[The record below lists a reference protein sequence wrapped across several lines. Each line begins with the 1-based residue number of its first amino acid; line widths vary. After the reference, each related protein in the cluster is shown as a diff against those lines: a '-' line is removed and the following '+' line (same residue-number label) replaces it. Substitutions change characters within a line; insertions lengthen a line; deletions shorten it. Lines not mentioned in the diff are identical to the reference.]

1 MTSSRPPKNPKEVA
15 DHPPTEKRRRSG
27 LRGELDDLR
36 AGGGFRAGIRR
47 FLRESPAFAFSGGVH
62 LLMVLVLAL
71 VTLAPDRRQVV
82 ESLLGTAS
90 APSDEP
96 SPAEVVLEAAAVQPP
111 PEDASELPE
120 AVADSPFASPD
131 PDADHEN
138 AFDDAPAAPLAV
150 PQEATVG
157 VELPAHIGDPRGK
170 TMGKGFEG
178 RGTAA
183 ARKRLVASACGT
195 ETSEQAVQLALNWL
209 AQHQLASGAWSC
221 DHGRSPTHVGP
232 VRDPGRHEPECGS
245 TGLALLVF
253 LGAGQTHREG
263 MYQEEVRRGLHFLGR
278 EMKVTRSGGD
288 LRGGGTLYDHA
299 IATIA
304 LCEAYALSQ
313 DPTLAAPAQ
322 AALDFIHSSQ
332 DKTGGGWRY
341 RPGQAGDTSVV
352 GWQVQ
357 ALKSGHLAEL
367 RVERRAVQGAATFL
381 DAVQT
386 DGGASYGYI
395 SAGKAAPLSAVGIL
409 CRMYLGWKKDEPAL
423 QRGVEYLSKLG
434 PQKNNM
440 YHNYYATQ
448 VMRHYGGDVWKK
460 WNSVMRDQLVSTQ
473 EVHGGHQEEKGSWK
487 PSASNHSTE
496 QGGRLVETCF
506 AAMTLEV
513 YYRHLPLYQDAAGDS
528 EF

>member
-1 MTSSRPPKNPKEVA
+1 MTTPLPAKNPK
-15 DHPPTEKRRRSG
+15 DLPDGPPHEKRRRAG
-27 LRGELDDLR
+27 LRGDLDALS
-36 AGGGFRAGIRR
+36 AEGGFRAALRR
-47 FLRESPAFAFSGGVH
+47 FLRESPAFAASAGVH
-62 LLMVLVLAL
+62 LLMVAVLAL
-71 VTLAPDRRQVV
+71 VTLAPDRRQAA

-96 SPAEVVLEAAAVQPP
+96 TPAEVVLETAALEPLPQ
-111 PEDASELPE
+111 DASELPE
-120 AVADSPFASPD
+120 AAADSPFASPD
-131 PDADHEN
+131 KDQEN

-150 PQEATVG
+150 PLEATVG
-157 VELPAHIGDPRGK
+157 VGLPANIGDPLGK
-170 TMGKGFEG
+170 TMGKGFAG

-183 ARKRLVASACGT
+183 TRKLLATSACGT
-195 ETSEQAVQLALNWL
+195 ETSEQAVGLALNWL

-221 DHGRSPTHVGP
+221 DHGRSPKHVGP

-278 EMKVTRSGGD
+278 AMKVTRAGGD

-299 IATIA
+299 IAAIA

-341 RPGQAGDTSVV
+341 TPGQAGDTSVV

-367 RVERRAVQGAATFL
+367 RVDRRAVQGAVSFL

-386 DGGASYGYI
+386 DGGASYGYT
-395 SAGKAAPLSAVGIL
+395 SAGKTAPLSAVGL
-409 CRMYLGWKKDEPAL
+409 LSRMYLGWKKEEPAL
-423 QRGVEYLSKLG
+423 QRGVEHLSKLG

-448 VMRHYGGDVWKK
+448 IMRHHGGEVWTK

-473 EVHGGHQEEKGSWK
+473 EVHGQHQEEKGSWK
-487 PSASNHSTE
+487 PSAANHTTE